1 MNIRLSEEQRHALQ
15 ASADQ
20 PLPVEDEQSRK
31 VYYLLNEEAFL
42 HLQGLQSENEQQ
54 CSLLTH
60 FPQLGSRR
68 EDLAERLRLFTYRG
82 YGIYYRDL
90 SDRVRIERVLH
101 PSLDAGTQSF

>member
-42 HLQGLQSENEQQ
+42 HLQGLQSEHEHECQ
-54 CSLLTH
+54 
-60 FPQLGSRR
+60 
-68 EDLAERLRLFTYRG
+68 ERLRGLIDE
-82 YGIYYRDL
+82 GIRSPGVPADEAFARL
-90 SDRVRIERVLH
+90 RAVADELTRSR
-101 PSLDAGTQSF
+101 P